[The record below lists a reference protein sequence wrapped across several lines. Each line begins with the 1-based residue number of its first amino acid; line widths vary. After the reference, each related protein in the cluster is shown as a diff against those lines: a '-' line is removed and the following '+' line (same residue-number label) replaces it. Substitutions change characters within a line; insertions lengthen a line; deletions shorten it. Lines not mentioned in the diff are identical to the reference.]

1 MPRLLQP
8 LWMVILQYSEKQLA
22 QIIEYLRE
30 ENKILRGKLPKRITL
45 TDREKARLVKY
56 GKKLGSGIRSV
67 VTIVSPRTFLRWV
80 RGEKVAGKSKCK
92 PGRPKTDIEVRDL
105 ILKIARET
113 GWGFTRIL
121 GELKKLG
128 VRVSRTTV
136 LNILREAGIDPG
148 PKRGE
153 GTWSDFLER
162 HTKTLWASDFLSVKT
177 LTTRGFV
184 DVFVLVFI
192 HLGTRRVIVSG
203 MSTNPDSAWMKQQAR
218 NVTGEIRDR
227 GFPTPE
233 ILIIDHDSKYT
244 REFDSIFESEGTKV
258 QRVGPRAP
266 NLNAYAEC

>member
-45 TDREKARLVKY
+45 TDREKARLVQY

-80 RGEKVAGKSKCK
+80 KNETDAGSKKEPNRK

-136 LNILREAGIDPG
+136 LNILTEAGIDPG
-148 PKRGE
+148 PKRCE
-153 GTWSDFLER
+153 GTWSDYLER
-162 HTKTLWASDFLSVKT
+162 HTKPCGRVTS
-177 LTTRGFV
+177 TR
-184 DVFVLVFI
+184 
-192 HLGTRRVIVSG
+192 
-203 MSTNPDSAWMKQQAR
+203 
-218 NVTGEIRDR
+218 
-227 GFPTPE
+227 
-233 ILIIDHDSKYT
+233 SK
-244 REFDSIFESEGTKV
+244 R
-258 QRVGPRAP
+258 
-266 NLNAYAEC
+266 

>member
-1 MPRLLQP
+1 MPRLLLP
-8 LWMVILQYSEKQLA
+8 LWMVILNFSENQLA

-56 GKKLGSGIRSV
+56 GKTLGSGIRSV

-80 RGEKVAGKSKCK
+80 KGEKVAGKSKRK

-136 LNILREAGIDPG
+136 LNILTEAGNRDPNNSPSRRRRIG
-148 PKRGE
+148 
-153 GTWSDFLER
+153 
-162 HTKTLWASDFLSVKT
+162 SVQIW
-177 LTTRGFV
+177 L
-184 DVFVLVFI
+184 
-192 HLGTRRVIVSG
+192 
-203 MSTNPDSAWMKQQAR
+203 
-218 NVTGEIRDR
+218 
-227 GFPTPE
+227 
-233 ILIIDHDSKYT
+233 
-244 REFDSIFESEGTKV
+244 
-258 QRVGPRAP
+258 GPRAAHGDR
-266 NLNAYAEC
+266 NDSQSCL